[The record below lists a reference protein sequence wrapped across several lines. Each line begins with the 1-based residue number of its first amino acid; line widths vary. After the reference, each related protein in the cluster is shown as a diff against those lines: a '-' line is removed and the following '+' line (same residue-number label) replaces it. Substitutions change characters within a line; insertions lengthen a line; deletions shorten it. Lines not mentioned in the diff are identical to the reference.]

1 MDNAKGLVGTMYDIV
16 PARGEGTVNVIVE
29 NPATSRLKIEMTEAG
44 FFMLDRIHQTHLG
57 SPTAYGLIPKTLDED
72 DGALDILL
80 VIDQD
85 VPTGLV
91 IECRVIG
98 VMYMND
104 TGEVDNKI
112 IVVAKAD
119 KSKEHIK
126 SVDDLGEQF
135 KKATTHYFEHYKDL
149 KGDKVIIEGWGD
161 VEAANRVVD
170 ECVARYES
178 SKG

>member
-1 MDNAKGLVGTMYDIV
+1 MDDAKGLTGTMYDIV
-16 PARGEGTVNVIVE
+16 PARGEGTVYMIVE
-29 NPATSRLKIEMTEAG
+29 NSAQSRLKIEMREAG
-44 FFMLDRIHQTHLG
+44 FFELDRVHQTHLG

-72 DGALDILL
+72 EGALDVLL

-85 VPTGLV
+85 VPYGLV
-91 IECRVIG
+91 IECRVVG

-119 KSKEHIK
+119 KSKDHIK

-135 KKATTHYFEHYKDL
+135 KKSTTHYFEHYKDL
-149 KGDKVIIEGWGD
+149 KGDKVVIEGWGD
-161 VEAANRVVD
+161 VEAANKVVD
-170 ECVARYES
+170 ECIERYDA
-178 SKG
+178 SK